1 MTAREA
7 HTTASAGGVSS
18 RARDY
23 FALTKPKVVSLIMF
37 TAIVGMFLAVPGFP
51 PAAALFWGT
60 IGSAPR
66 DLMDPE
72 SPEIVLDWED
82 LQESVSAQKS
92 LMRARRRASD
102 SGEM

>member
-7 HTTASAGGVSS
+7 QTAASAGRASS

-51 PAAALFWGT
+51 PAAALF
-60 IGSAPR
+60 
-66 DLMDPE
+66 
-72 SPEIVLDWED
+72 
-82 LQESVSAQKS
+82 
-92 LMRARRRASD
+92 
-102 SGEM
+102 